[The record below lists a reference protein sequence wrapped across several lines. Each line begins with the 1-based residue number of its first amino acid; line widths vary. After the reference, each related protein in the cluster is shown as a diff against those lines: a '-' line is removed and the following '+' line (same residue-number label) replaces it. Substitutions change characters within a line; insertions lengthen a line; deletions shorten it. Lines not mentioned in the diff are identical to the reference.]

1 MNKKNTQG
9 VTLLE
14 ILLATIIFTLI
25 SFTVYQAITVTSN
38 GSRAVNIKAIKFNRL
53 QRVVNMLEQDISHAV
68 IYTQLNDE
76 KITNNG
82 IRSGPLFL
90 DSDDFGILFLC
101 DIGVNTDLEYYSQSQ
116 VFGYRL
122 LNGHL
127 EKLTYSLNIKQPKVL
142 KILDGVTAFR
152 IHIYHKN
159 KWLNEWNDT
168 SFLPE
173 AVEIIIEMENI
184 GTIRKKI
191 ILLNHTI

>member
-68 IYTQLNDE
+68 IYTQFNDE